1 MNSLAKYDA
10 ACRALAAAS
19 QVDEAKD
26 IRDRAEAIRAYARQ
40 AGNLELEQQAM
51 KIRLHAERR
60 AGELLKEAAANG
72 QRDGGKGGDRKSRS
86 SATTVKPAK
95 LKDLG
100 ITKDQSSKWQKM
112 ADIPAPDFEARI
124 NAVAASHGKVTT
136 HSILHPDPPSPP
148 RDPLNSV
155 GFSIWDLLSTL
166 HKAIRRGEER
176 DALESAWRLDA
187 RTGPGFRRS
196 SGGQLWSELR
206 RITVED
212 IGEADPQ
219 AATDIY
225 VLWKFWEKQTEADNG
240 HEPWRLYTVRAVLRL
255 CEAPKSRKVDHA
267 CILLS
272 EKIDEIIAE
281 LGGTSEG
288 KTWSIPAYAYD
299 GIHTGL
305 KNGKTRADFVIDE
318 EAALSPKDF
327 GIDDPY
333 EAELRKKIAEVNAMS
348 QNDATAAK

>member
-1 MNSLAKYDA
+1 
-10 ACRALAAAS
+10 
-19 QVDEAKD
+19 
-26 IRDRAEAIRAYARQ
+26 
-40 AGNLELEQQAM
+40 
-51 KIRLHAERR
+51 
-60 AGELLKEAAANG
+60 
-72 QRDGGKGGDRKSRS
+72 
-86 SATTVKPAK
+86 VKPAK

-333 EAELRKKIAEVNAMS
+333 EAELRKKIAEVEAMS
-348 QNDATAAK
+348 QSNATTAK

>member
-26 IRDRAEAIRAYARQ
+26 IRDKAEAIRAYARQ

-60 AGELLKEAAANG
+60 VGELLKEAAANG

-86 SATTVKPAK
+86 SATTVKPAT

-112 ADIPAPDFEARI
+112 ADIPAPDFEARVK
-124 NAVAASHGKVTT
+124 AVAESNGKVTT
-136 HSILHPDPPSPP
+136 HSILHPEKPVTPHDGDKP
-148 RDPLNSV
+148 V
-155 GFSIWDLLSTL
+155 GFSMWDLLSTI

-176 DALESAWRLDA
+176 DALEAAWRLDA
-187 RTGPGFRRS
+187 YTGPGFRRS

-225 VLWKFWEKQTEADNG
+225 VLWKYWEKQTEADNS

-272 EKIDEIIAE
+272 GKIDKIIAE
-281 LGGTSEG
+281 LGGKSEG

-333 EAELRKKIAEVNAMS
+333 EAELRKKIAEVEAMS
-348 QNDATAAK
+348 QSNATTAK